1 MVTKPDHFLCLLK
14 ELLESRTVCPERE
27 KPHDI
32 AVHSNRDLQV
42 LQYLCVNSRIPVLSN
57 FHSSFV
63 HSRGHPFIPFHYSLK
78 TAESAV
84 QKLLQLQAVRVAFL
98 PQWPLHW
105 SEVMETGLLT
115 LERLDRQQLESQF
128 PARVLHK
135 WKICFTGALKLDA
148 PAGMPL
154 QFPHQCDS
162 CQILFGK
169 QAEAQLVPGEAEVKQ
184 PCGKNISRKRC
195 LGSCLI
201 CYPAHCGHCVWE
213 HLKQKHQT
221 QDAMAESLFVG
232 LTALPMGRNLK
243 NPAIHILVYNSS

>member
-128 PARVLHK
+128 PARVEME
-135 WKICFTGALKLDA
+135 D
-148 PAGMPL
+148 
-154 QFPHQCDS
+154 
-162 CQILFGK
+162 LFHGSPRIRCTSWH
-169 QAEAQLVPGEAEVKQ
+169 ATPIPTPVWLVSDP
-184 PCGKNISRKRC
+184 
-195 LGSCLI
+195 
-201 CYPAHCGHCVWE
+201 VWE
-213 HLKQKHQT
+213 
-221 QDAMAESLFVG
+221 ASRG
-232 LTALPMGRNLK
+232 TAGARGGRG
-243 NPAIHILVYNSS
+243 